1 MISVRFS
8 NIVPI
13 SQSSV
18 DTESSFRENYLAR
31 CLELLNHLANKDF
44 FDFDPIDDLDA
55 SVPPLFR
62 VSTTN
67 TNIPSNS
74 GPIDQQAEVVN
85 ILLFGIEIIS
95 KIINAD
101 LLRSFPSVTEPYF
114 SFLTYLFSSHEK
126 AFCQRM
132 ISTYSPYPRY
142 NNTLQLIV
150 EQLLWGAGAISSIA
164 GRFALQG
171 TLISTNISINF
182 IIELTYQTIHMYYTY
197 IIYTHTHLGLTQLAD
212 FHFRSI
218 ASGGH
223 GFDCASSIQYNNDKN
238 QIVSANLFEF
248 VKERLLDMIFSPSSS
263 DYGISMDRM
272 DACAGTFFS
281 LQAFIN
287 IE

>member
-8 NIVPI
+8 SIVPI
-13 SQSSV
+13 SQSSA
-18 DTESSFRENYLAR
+18 DTESSFRENYLTR

-62 VSTTN
+62 TTN
-67 TNIPSNS
+67 TNIPSSS
-74 GPIDQQAEVVN
+74 GPVDQQAEVVN

-114 SFLTYLFSSHEK
+114 SFLTYLFCSHEK

-132 ISTYSPYPRY
+132 ISTHSPYPRY

-171 TLISTNISINF
+171 NLINMRISINC
-182 IIELTYQTIHMYYTY
+182 IIKLTYQTIYVYV
-197 IIYTHTHLGLTQLAD
+197 INVIYT
-212 FHFRSI
+212 
-218 ASGGH
+218 
-223 GFDCASSIQYNNDKN
+223 
-238 QIVSANLFEF
+238 
-248 VKERLLDMIFSPSSS
+248 
-263 DYGISMDRM
+263 
-272 DACAGTFFS
+272 
-281 LQAFIN
+281 
-287 IE
+287 